1 MVLINERKNQDI
13 KGRRIKMYIT
23 GQYYIQVKIFK
34 IFKPYPYPNP
44 NPNPKTR

>member
-1 MVLINERKNQDI
+1 
-13 KGRRIKMYIT
+13 MYIT

-44 NPNPKTR
+44 NPKTR